1 MRRIVTRS
9 AFASSYTRGK
19 WGQSKLSCCA
29 RALSGNRAA
38 SANPIQRGGD
48 VFRVHGGELDLL
60 QPGLPIPSVMDHQI
74 LAGILAAGLVGV
86 AILSVRPGGG
96 LSTRLRDDL
105 ASFETRLSA
114 LLRMRQVVDG
124 SDRFTSS

>member
-1 MRRIVTRS
+1 VAQTDLPHPEERS
-9 AFASSYTRGK
+9 QSGGNGVRGK

-48 VFRVHGGELDLL
+48 VFRVRGGELDLP

-86 AILSVRPGGG
+86 AILSVRPGAGYRPACATI
-96 LSTRLRDDL
+96 SRPSKR
-105 ASFETRLSA
+105 AYR
-114 LLRMRQVVDG
+114 R
-124 SDRFTSS
+124 SSG